1 MKSNGI
7 TNSISRVSASS
18 RNSSKVARVLFG
30 VALIALTGVI
40 GVGCADKEKEEAARQ
55 EALRIEAVRQDS
67 IVQDSLTRV
76 AKALADSVA
85 AAEAAMP
92 KEPEMPPHPQ
102 LQVEWGTYTVQIA
115 SYDSRELAMPFFNKL
130 QAEGRD
136 PYILD
141 EVVEENGEERI
152 IYRLR
157 FGKFS
162 SKDEAHNKGSE
173 VALVNELDYWVDNYK
188 H

>member
-1 MKSNGI
+1 MI
-7 TNSISRVSASS
+7 LTDMISTVNKANNFQPFDKRL
-18 RNSSKVARVLFG
+18 RKVLLG
-30 VALIALTGVI
+30 VTLVALTGFV
-40 GVGCADKEKEEAARQ
+40 GTGCADKEKEEAAKQ
-55 EALRIEAVRQDS
+55 EVLRLEAVRADS
-67 IVQDSLTRV
+67 ILQDSLVRV
-76 AKALADSVA
+76 AQVLADSVA
-85 AAEAAMP
+85 AAEAAIP
-92 KEPEMPPHPQ
+92 EEPEMPAHPS

-115 SYDSRELAMPFFNKL
+115 SYDSRELAMPFYNKL
-130 QAEGRD
+130 EAEGRE

-157 FGKFS
+157 FGKYS